1 MSNNMKPSMI
11 VCKEMFY
18 NFDFV
23 NVINNHFFD
32 TVLLYIVIDKP
43 FGYIYNMNV
52 RHKIKGGTAW
62 RKLKRL

>member
-43 FGYIYNMNV
+43 FGYI
-52 RHKIKGGTAW
+52 
-62 RKLKRL
+62 